1 MKKRLLFS
9 FSVFILSY
17 LSISAQSDFS
27 KIMGVYNGNIYA
39 GVNTHPEKSGTKNVG
54 EIEVT
59 KNEYG
64 EFSLIIKKMKTAT
77 GLFPDF
83 SIDKVSFKDRADGS
97 IQIVH
102 TPGIVEIPTAGG
114 ILINA
119 TGYIDADRSHITNGV
134 MDLGFRF
141 HIRGNS
147 NYFLYFKG
155 KKSVTS
161 SIKEPTVNIRK
172 TDDKIYDL
180 TGRQVKNPKKGL
192 YIINGKKQYIR

>member
-1 MKKRLLFS
+1 
-9 FSVFILSY
+9 
-17 LSISAQSDFS
+17 
-27 KIMGVYNGNIYA
+27 MGVYNGNIYA

-134 MDLGFRF
+134 MELGFTF

-161 SIKEPTVNIRK
+161 SIKEPTVNTRK

-180 TGRQVKNPKKGL
+180 TGRQGKDPNKGL
-192 YIINGKKQYIR
+192 YIINAKKQYIR